1 MLKNIPI
8 LITEDT
14 LSYQKYASDLTES
27 WGMRPLL
34 ASDGAEALAIAAGHE
49 IGICMMD
56 IQMPRMNGFESASRI
71 RIQAGYTFPIIAVTA
86 LGPSVKEECLR
97 YGMDDYLQKPYE
109 DADLKALLTQWLMIY
124 RKTQV
129 SGKKRIND

>member
-34 ASDGAEALAIAAGHE
+34 ASDGAEAVAIAARHE
-49 IGICMMD
+49 IAICMMD

-71 RIQAGYTFPIIAVTA
+71 RMQTGYKFPIIAVTA
-86 LGPSVKEECLR
+86 LGPSVREECLQC
-97 YGMDDYLQKPYE
+97 GMDDYLQKPYE

-124 RKTQV
+124 QKTQA
-129 SGKKRIND
+129 SGKKTIQ